1 MERYSI
7 IVICFAEL
15 VKVGLY
21 DKTKQKELEEDTWY
35 DFIYI
40 VDLNCAVQYFQYFQS
55 NVLRVV
61 CKRSS
66 PNFTSNFKQ
75 I

>member
-1 MERYSI
+1 MKDTALLI
-7 IVICFAEL
+7 AICFVEL

-40 VDLNCAVQYFQYFQS
+40 VDLNCAVQYF
-55 NVLRVV
+55 
-61 CKRSS
+61 
-66 PNFTSNFKQ
+66 
-75 I
+75 